1 VTRPP
6 LPARARFAL
15 SLLDVEPT
23 HRVLEFGCGN
33 ADVARAV
40 AALLT
45 TGSVVAI
52 DRSAIAVTRARA
64 GGDDLDI
71 RQEELADVT
80 TDEPFDRILGIN
92 VNAFWTGDAVAECD
106 ALRRLL
112 ADGGLVVVAYETP
125 AAVRPEMTDRVVVN
139 LERHGFAATV
149 VPGDAPSLVA
159 IRATIAGHST
169 R

>member
-1 VTRPP
+1 MTRPP

-23 HRVLEFGCGN
+23 HHVLEFGCGN
-33 ADVARAV
+33 GDVARAV
-40 AALLT
+40 ADLLT
-45 TGSVVAI
+45 TGSVVAV

-64 GGDDLDI
+64 GGDDLEV
-71 RQEELADVT
+71 RQDELADVT
-80 TDEPFDRILGIN
+80 TDEPFDRIVGIN
-92 VNAFWTGDAVAECD
+92 VNVFWTGDAEAECE

-112 ADGGLVVVAYETP
+112 ADDGVVVVAYETP

-149 VPGDAPSLVA
+149 VPGAEPSLVA
-159 IRATIAGHST
+159 IRATIADRSAG
-169 R
+169 